1 MGLSSI
7 RSGTF
12 LILPQVRVLTHDR
25 LQVTVAKIQQSLPE
39 MKRDGNT
46 VLVSTW
52 HDLIYDESST
62 ERANGVLRQ
71 IQFIPTLA
79 KLLQESP
86 DEVIADL
93 EEIRKYSKHAI
104 VGQAYVLMATFSD

>member
-1 MGLSSI
+1 MI
-7 RSGTF
+7 F
-12 LILPQVRVLTHDR
+12 LILSARVLTFGR

-62 ERANGVLRQ
+62 ERATGVLRQ

-79 KLLQESP
+79 KLLQDSP

-93 EEIRKYSKHAI
+93 EEIRKYSACVI
-104 VGQAYVLMATFSD
+104 VGQSYVLTPTLSD